1 MTPLRRAMRLETAR
15 SWPWALILLALPAT
29 VAVWSGWVGLGSMT
43 GFGKVHPLPGIADG
57 FTLDT
62 AITLPVG
69 VEAYGAYALGVWLSH
84 RRYSDGTRRFACV
97 SSIGALVLG
106 CAGQVA
112 YHLLE
117 VMHAAKVAH
126 VAKDTGRAVDQVA
139 KTMPAQAPW
148 WIVTIVACFPV
159 LVLGMGATLAH
170 LTRRD
175 LRKAAEEETAHDATT
190 ERSSTASFSQENDAV
205 APESAEVREGVANGY
220 ALWEALEDAPALD
233 GGPVVTPDPLEDWY
247 DEPARWERWPL
258 PDLPATGGRT
268 ADQVSEDGAV
278 RGDSDTG
285 SGHDF
290 SHPDG
295 DGHGGQAPPVDLP
308 SAVKAARAAGKSKR
322 SIAAEFRLTR
332 YRVDQ
337 LLDEQ
342 PQPIAAVNGHAVA
355 E

>member
-1 MTPLRRAMRLETAR
+1 MTSLRRAMRLETAR

-84 RRYSDGTRRFACV
+84 RRYTSGTRRFACL
-97 SSIGALVLG
+97 SSIGALLLG

-117 VMHAAKVAH
+117 VAHSDKVAH
-126 VAKDTGRAVDQVA
+126 VAKDTGRAVEQVA

-175 LRKAAEEETAHDATT
+175 LREAAEP
-190 ERSSTASFSQENDAV
+190 ERSEVPEAV
-205 APESAEVREGVANGY
+205 ANSD
-220 ALWEALEDAPALD
+220 ALWRALDDAPPSAD
-233 GGPVVTPDPLEDWY
+233 EEPFPTSDPLEDWY

-258 PDLPATGGRT
+258 PELPASRGRT
-268 ADQVSEDGAV
+268 AVQVAEDGTV
-278 RGDSDTG
+278 RDDSDTG
-285 SGHDF
+285 SGREI
-290 SHPDG
+290 SRPDSG
-295 DGHGGQAPPVDLP
+295 GHAGQVPPVDLA
-308 SAVKAARAAGKSKR
+308 SAVKSARAAGMSKR
-322 SIAAEFRLTR
+322 SIADEFGLTR

-342 PQPIAAVNGHAVA
+342 PQPVAAVNGHAVA

>member
-1 MTPLRRAMRLETAR
+1 MTSLRRAMRLETAR

-62 AITLPVG
+62 AITLPIG

-117 VMHAAKVAH
+117 VLHAAKVAH
-126 VAKDTGRAVDQVA
+126 VAKDTGRTVAQVA
-139 KTMPAQAPW
+139 GTMPAQAPW

-175 LRKAAEEETAHDATT
+175 LRDASRDVTSNIAT
-190 ERSSTASFSQENDAV
+190 QV
-205 APESAEVREGVANGY
+205 PELEPEPECEPTGLDV
-220 ALWEALEDAPALD
+220 WEALEDAPALD

-247 DEPARWERWPL
+247 DEPATWERWPL
-258 PDLPATGGRT
+258 PTLKP
-268 ADQVSEDGAV
+268 VSEPDNRAGEDDDQAPEDDPEDDSDDPDEDAADTGVSDVPAAV
-278 RGDSDTG
+278 LARAREEFAEHLQRGDVPG
-285 SGHDF
+285 VRRIRRALRC
-290 SHPDG
+290 
-295 DGHGGQAPPVDLP
+295 GQPRAQQVRAYLADL
-308 SAVKAARAAGKSKR
+308 V
-322 SIAAEFRLTR
+322 
-332 YRVDQ
+332 
-337 LLDEQ
+337 Q
-342 PQPIAAVNGHAVA
+342 P
-355 E
+355 

>member
-84 RRYSDGTRRFACV
+84 RAYTDGTRRFACV

-126 VAKDTGRAVDQVA
+126 VAKDTGRTVAQVA
-139 KTMPAQAPW
+139 GTMPAQAPW

-159 LVLGMGATLAH
+159 LVLGAGATLAH

-175 LRKAAEEETAHDATT
+175 LRDAASATAADVADQAPELDADATG
-190 ERSSTASFSQENDAV
+190 SDPWDAIE
-205 APESAEVREGVANGY
+205 PGPAE
-220 ALWEALEDAPALD
+220 
-233 GGPVVTPDPLEDWY
+233 
-247 DEPARWERWPL
+247 WERWPL
-258 PDLPATGGRT
+258 PALSATGGRPSG
-268 ADQVSEDGAV
+268 QVAEDDAEP
-278 RGDSDTG
+278 GDDAPDFS
-285 SGHDF
+285 HDF

-295 DGHGGQAPPVDLP
+295 DGHAGQEPPADLT
-308 SAVKAARAAGKSKR
+308 SAVKSARAAGRSKR
-322 SIAAEFRLTR
+322 SIADEFGLTR

-337 LLDEQ
+337 LLGEA
-342 PQPIAAVNGHAVA
+342 PQPPSAINGHPVA
-355 E
+355 D